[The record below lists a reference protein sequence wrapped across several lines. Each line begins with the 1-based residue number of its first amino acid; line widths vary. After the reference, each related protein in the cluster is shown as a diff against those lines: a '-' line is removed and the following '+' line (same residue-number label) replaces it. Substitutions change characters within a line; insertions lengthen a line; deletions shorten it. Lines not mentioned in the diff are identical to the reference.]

1 MSKAIKTMREILD
14 NIRNSNIDSEKLK
27 DFVCNFSG
35 VYVLQ
40 RASKASKM
48 LFERE
53 FQLACYSAVKFE
65 GCELNEVLK
74 LKEVSK

>member
-1 MSKAIKTMREILD
+1 MSKAIKTMQGILD
-14 NIRNSNIDSEKLK
+14 NIRNSNIDSEKLN

-48 LFERE
+48 LFKRE
-53 FQLACYSAVKFE
+53 FQLACYSAVNE
-65 GCELNEVLK
+65 GCSLKDVLK

>member
-1 MSKAIKTMREILD
+1 MSKAINTMREILD